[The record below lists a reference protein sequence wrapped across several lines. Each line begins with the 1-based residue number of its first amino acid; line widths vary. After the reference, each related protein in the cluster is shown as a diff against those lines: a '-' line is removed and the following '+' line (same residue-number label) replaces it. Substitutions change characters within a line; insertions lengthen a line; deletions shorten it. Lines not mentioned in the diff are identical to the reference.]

1 MARRDRT
8 NPALLGAS
16 FGLASALLFGATVP
30 FAKLLLGTIEP
41 LLLAGLLYLGSGLGL
56 LATALVTGRLRA
68 LAGLREGRIWLWL
81 AVLFGGVLAPVAMMA
96 GLALTPGGTA
106 SLLLTLEGVATAL
119 IAWFAFREN
128 FDRRV
133 VIGMV
138 AITAGAVVLVW
149 PSEIGWTGLAG
160 PLLIAAA
167 CVGWGLDN
175 NFTRKVAL
183 ADPVLVAMIKG
194 LAAGSVNTVLALGLG
209 AAWPSASA
217 LGAVA
222 ALGFAGYGVSL
233 VLFVL
238 ALRHAGA
245 ARTGAYYGTA
255 PFLGAVLAIPL
266 LGEGLSV
273 GFAVAALLMAA
284 GVWLHLTEVHEHD
297 HEHETVDH
305 SHRHR
310 HDVHHQHRH
319 GPGDPQGEPHSHRH
333 RHVRLRHAHAHVP
346 DAHHR
351 HAH

>member
-1 MARRDRT
+1 MARHDRA

-30 FAKLLLGTIEP
+30 FAKLLLGIVDP

-56 LATALVTGRLRA
+56 LVTALVTGRLRA
-68 LAGLREGRIWLWL
+68 LTGLGDGWLWLGL
-81 AVLFGGVLAPVAMMA
+81 AVLFGGVLTPVAMMA
-96 GLALTPGGTA
+96 GLALTAGGTA
-106 SLLLTLEGVATAL
+106 SLLLTLEWVATAL
-119 IAWFAFREN
+119 IAWFVFREN

-133 VIGMV
+133 VIGMA

-149 PSEIGWTGLAG
+149 PDAIGWTGLAG

-167 CVGWGLDN
+167 CVGWGIDN
-175 NFTRKVAL
+175 NVTRKVSL
-183 ADPVLVAMIKG
+183 ADPVLVAMVKG
-194 LAAGSVNTVLALGLG
+194 LAAGSVNTTLALGLG
-209 AAWPSASA
+209 ATWPPASA

-222 ALGFAGYGVSL
+222 ALAFAGYGVSL

-238 ALRHAGA
+238 ALRQAGA

-255 PFLGAVLAIPL
+255 PLLGAALAIPL
-266 LGEGLSV
+266 LGEGLSA
-273 GFAVAALLMAA
+273 GFVVAALLMAA

-297 HEHETVDH
+297 HEHEPVEH

-310 HDVHHQHRH
+310 HDIHHRH
-319 GPGDPQGEPHSHRH
+319 AHDPGDPAGEPHSHRH
-333 RHVRLRHAHAHVP
+333 VQLRRAHAHMP